1 MGDETVIQD
10 IDTELLLYRARL
22 FLEEGRTEA
31 ACALLETID
40 TGDEKLQ
47 KDVAYLIGW
56 CYVQRRQWEDAFR
69 LLSPLLKAA
78 QLHEGEQEGLAD
90 REQFALHLLRLGLV
104 AVNLA
109 HFEDASQHF
118 SLCLKTLRD
127 RRVHLQDVR
136 IKARYYLAMT
146 CCVRGM
152 DAACVQ
158 HYEEALR
165 LCRQYEREEEV
176 PDILYG
182 LCDAYRRN
190 KDYVRAYS
198 TGQEALRL
206 YQVRMDREMES
217 RMHNMVG
224 HVCRLLGKFDEASDH
239 FTDSLAIA
247 VSSQGATMA
256 MLDCA
261 SLAELRL
268 VQGRLDEAQRYCR
281 LALENM
287 ERSNNAYMRGMTY
300 QSIGKVAY
308 AEARQA
314 EGPGHTELLEK
325 ASAWFEKA
333 LAELRTTQA
342 YPDIGEVYG
351 NWAQVLEDLG
361 RVQQAVECWRSAYE
375 VLLPTK
381 EAK

>member
-1 MGDETVIQD
+1 
-10 IDTELLLYRARL
+10 
-22 FLEEGRTEA
+22 
-31 ACALLETID
+31 
-40 TGDEKLQ
+40 
-47 KDVAYLIGW
+47 
-56 CYVQRRQWEDAFR
+56 
-69 LLSPLLKAA
+69 
-78 QLHEGEQEGLAD
+78 
-90 REQFALHLLRLGLV
+90 
-104 AVNLA
+104 
-109 HFEDASQHF
+109 
-118 SLCLKTLRD
+118 
-127 RRVHLQDVR
+127 
-136 IKARYYLAMT
+136 
-146 CCVRGM
+146 
-152 DAACVQ
+152 
-158 HYEEALR
+158 
-165 LCRQYEREEEV
+165 
-176 PDILYG
+176 
-182 LCDAYRRN
+182 
-190 KDYVRAYS
+190 
-198 TGQEALRL
+198 
-206 YQVRMDREMES
+206 MDREMES

-239 FTDSLAIA
+239 FTESLAIA

-325 ASAWFEKA
+325 ASTWFEKA

-375 VLLPTK
+375 VLLPTT